1 MVVNAQQ
8 QASPAM
14 LLPLCIDVP
23 HTKIIRDR
31 GSFFIVFLGFIR
43 GKSRV
48 FKTSPFS
55 SQTYPEIFTFVGS
68 FIIEF
73 FVLTTT
79 TTPERA
85 RRLTS
90 SVISL
95 GTKPS

>member
-1 MVVNAQQ
+1 MAVNAQQ
-8 QASPAM
+8 QAAAAM
-14 LLPLCIDVP
+14 LLPLFIDVP
-23 HTKIIRDR
+23 HTKIIRER

-55 SQTYPEIFTFVGS
+55 SQTYPKSLTFVGS

-73 FVLTTT
+73 FVLTTP

-85 RRLTS
+85 MRSTS
-90 SVISL
+90 SVISP